1 MLRRHGPKIV
11 AFLGASVLVVVVAV
25 IGKMW
30 WDSRLPGTYSVMDY
44 GHADYGG
51 GPVSSPHV
59 AHNGTG
65 HEVSVAD
72 LRGPQAGAPDA
83 RFALTARAATIRL
96 ATGRAI
102 EALTFNGSSPGPEL
116 RVKQGNLVEV
126 TLRNENV
133 DQGVTIHWHGVD
145 VPNAEDGVAGITQ
158 NAVAP
163 GQSYT
168 YRFRAAQVG
177 TFWYHS
183 HQVSSSEVRRG
194 LFGAFVIEPRGSA
207 ADTLELAVIAHT
219 FDGIPT
225 LASRGENA
233 FRLIVPNDTAGR
245 QNVRAGTPVRL
256 RLINSDSAEQ
266 RFTLA
271 GAPFRVVAIDGADL
285 NGPTPLDD
293 ATLAIGAGGR
303 MDVAFTM
310 PAGPVRLSLVGT
322 TAAIGF
328 SPYRAPPRGPEPPGP
343 AFDPLTYGTPAPT
356 RFGESSSFDRR
367 FELTISRKPGFFNGD
382 PGLQWAING
391 AIYPEVPMF
400 VVEEGDLV
408 EFTITNDTKAVHP
421 MHLHGHHALVLS
433 RDGVPSS
440 GSPWWVDTLDLQPGE
455 RYVVALRADNPG
467 VWMDHCH
474 NLRHA
479 ADGLTMHVAYAGVT
493 TPFRVGDA
501 SDNDPE

>member
-1 MLRRHGPKIV
+1 
-11 AFLGASVLVVVVAV
+11 
-25 IGKMW
+25 
-30 WDSRLPGTYSVMDY
+30 
-44 GHADYGG
+44 
-51 GPVSSPHV
+51 
-59 AHNGTG
+59 
-65 HEVSVAD
+65 
-72 LRGPQAGAPDA
+72 
-83 RFALTARAATIRL
+83 
-96 ATGRAI
+96 
-102 EALTFNGSSPGPEL
+102 
-116 RVKQGNLVEV
+116 
-126 TLRNENV
+126 
-133 DQGVTIHWHGVD
+133 
-145 VPNAEDGVAGITQ
+145 
-158 NAVAP
+158 
-163 GQSYT
+163 
-168 YRFRAAQVG
+168 
-177 TFWYHS
+177 
-183 HQVSSSEVRRG
+183 VRRG

-207 ADTLELAVIAHT
+207 ADTLDLAVIAHT

-391 AIYPEVPMF
+391 GIYPEVPMF